1 MQERV
6 LGSLIMGGIALIG
19 IVWGCIEGIAPLSD
33 AKKDEAVLETS
44 LKETIK
50 DFNTDNLSN
59 FDCKMAKYS
68 TLSTGSSKRPKVVM
82 FIDMY
87 GYTDD
92 NKTFVIGVQTTNDY
106 ILTLSEK
113 LIAMLGPE
121 ATKEDLDREK
131 ELDANRMNS
140 DVYQNHTMVTS
151 KELNKVLADENT
163 KVYKYA
169 IDNDTKYRVDYSVE
183 DGKIVEKIVVDVRQK

>member
-68 TLSTGSSKRPKVVM
+68 TLSNGSSKRPKVVM

>member
-1 MQERV
+1 
-6 LGSLIMGGIALIG
+6 MGGIALIG

-68 TLSTGSSKRPKVVM
+68 TLSNGSSKRPKVVM